1 MKRAA
6 LLLYLF
12 LAFAIR
18 VISQPDYG
26 LWNEFSLEK
35 DFSKKFSLE
44 LQEEFRF
51 DQSLSHFD
59 VFHSSIGANYK
70 PIKPVKLSFAYRFS
84 ANQTLENEV
93 SFRHRLAL
101 DASYRLSFNNLK
113 FSCRSR
119 IQSEVKNFNSS
130 KNGKTPSWEWRNRLT
145 VEYSI
150 KRFSP
155 YVGAE
160 VYYQISDA
168 RETEFNNTWTK
179 KRYRLGVDYK
189 INKRN
194 DIGVYF
200 LLQRGIDPDY
210 PDEVNIVGVTYS
222 INL

>member
-1 MKRAA
+1 MKKVS

-12 LAFAIR
+12 LAFAFR

-51 DQSLSHFD
+51 DQNLRHFD
-59 VFHSSIGANYK
+59 VFHSSVGANYK
-70 PIKPVKLSFAYRFS
+70 PIKPVKLSLAYRFS

-93 SFRHRLAL
+93 SFRHRLAF
-101 DASYRLSFNNLK
+101 DASYRFNFQNFK
-113 FSCRSR
+113 FSYRSR

-130 KNGKTPSWEWRNRLT
+130 TNGKTPSWEWRNRLT

-155 YVGAE
+155 FVGAE
-160 VYYQISDA
+160 VYYQIFDASD
-168 RETEFNNTWTK
+168 TEFNKAWTK
-179 KRYRLGVDYK
+179 KRYRFGLDYR

-210 PDEVNIVGVTYS
+210 PAEMNVIGVSYS
-222 INL
+222 IDF